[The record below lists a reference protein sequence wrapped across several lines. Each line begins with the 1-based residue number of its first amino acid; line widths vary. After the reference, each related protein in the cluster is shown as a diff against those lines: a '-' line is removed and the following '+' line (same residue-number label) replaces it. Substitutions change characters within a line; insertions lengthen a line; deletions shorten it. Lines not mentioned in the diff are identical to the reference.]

1 MLTNRCPFC
10 GNLPNE
16 TFVNGI
22 YIIECLSC
30 KQKGIQIRVENSIKD
45 EAKLL
50 WNTRYIDTYI
60 SENKTQVL
68 AHIEDYL
75 TGKVLKDD
83 ITEILNLNKRHI
95 GYFILNNGLILNCKD
110 NHIKELLKYLGI
122 ETDNNELN
130 DASICQDFKVTRISI
145 YDNVLLIALPK
156 IYNRLQI
163 VKCFEVIEKENT
175 LLKASIIRFE
185 INYFK
190 KDNYCLYSTNNINDF
205 LLKLDTFRRRLCR
218 N

>member
-60 SENKTQVL
+60 NENKTQVL

-95 GYFILNNGLILNCKD
+95 GYFILDNGSILNCKD

-122 ETDNNELN
+122 ETDNSELN
-130 DASICQDFKVTRISI
+130 DASICQDFKVIRISI

-163 VKCFEVIEKENT
+163 AKCFEIIEKEEA
-175 LLKASIIRFE
+175 LLKTSIIRFE

-190 KDNYCLYSTNNINDF
+190 KDNYHLYSTNNINDF
-205 LLKLDTFRRRLCR
+205 LLKLDTFRRKLCR

>member
-16 TFVNGI
+16 TFVNDI
-22 YIIECLSC
+22 YVIECLSC
-30 KQKGIQIRVENSIKD
+30 KKKGIQIRVENSIKD

-95 GYFILNNGLILNCKD
+95 GYFILDNGSILNCKD

-122 ETDNNELN
+122 ETDNTELN

-163 VKCFEVIEKENT
+163 AKCFEIIEKEEA
-175 LLKASIIRFE
+175 LLKTSIIRFE

-190 KDNYCLYSTNNINDF
+190 KDNYHLYSTNNINDF
-205 LLKLDTFRRRLCR
+205 LLKLDTFRRKLCR